1 MIVGRNWTGTKK
13 DIGGGNPTSSPV
25 SAYYHVREVYDIT
38 VLLNQLVFDSLQ
50 YTKTEGKDRPS
61 PFYHVNHA
69 PLPLMHP
76 SPPPCLLCT
85 QGGVP
90 NQKNELEAFSCIVS
104 VLTTGVLNVHEM
116 ENVLLLIQDG
126 EHMCKMCSFY
136 QGPISPSV
144 YQGRH

>member
-38 VLLNQLVFDSLQ
+38 VLLNQPVFDSLQ
-50 YTKTEGKDRPS
+50 YTKTEGKHRPS
-61 PFYHVNHA
+61 PFYHMNHA
-69 PLPLMHP
+69 PFPLMHP
-76 SPPPCLLCT
+76 SPLPVYCVHREGSLTERTSLRPFL
-85 QGGVP
+85 V
-90 NQKNELEAFSCIVS
+90 VS

-116 ENVLLLIQDG
+116 ENVLLLVQDG

-136 QGPISPSV
+136 QGPLSPSV